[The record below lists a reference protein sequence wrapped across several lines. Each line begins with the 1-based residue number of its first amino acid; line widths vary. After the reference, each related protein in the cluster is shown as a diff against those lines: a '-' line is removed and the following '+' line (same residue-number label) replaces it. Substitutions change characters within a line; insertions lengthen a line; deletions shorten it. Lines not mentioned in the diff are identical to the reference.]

1 MTSNL
6 APFPKQSIII
16 ITSAT
21 NGMSYMIFD
30 RDLLEKIRAEFPRAS
45 TDLNGRKRAFFDNG
59 TGTLVVRRAARA
71 EAEARVDCSA
81 NVEGVFDES
90 RKADEVIL
98 EGRTAVA
105 DLLNAP
111 SPDNIVSGESATSL
125 LFSLSYAM
133 SKELTGR
140 QNAVLTEY
148 EHYANISPW
157 VELKERGKLREVRFA
172 RLKADDGTLDIE
184 NLKSLIDD
192 NTRIVSVTAASNALG
207 TKSPLEEIR
216 NMAKEVGAYFVVDAV
231 HHVAHGP
238 IDVEKLGCDFLVF
251 SGYKLFAP
259 HGSFLY
265 GRSEHLEDLRPY
277 KVKPAHDIAPV
288 KWEWGTRDQA
298 KFAAIKGAV
307 DHLAWLG
314 EQVRGQYGGGFNTYS
329 GRRRTLK
336 FSMDAIEKYEL
347 ELSKAV
353 ASGFDGLRGLSE
365 LPGVRIY
372 GLTDLKRF
380 GERDP
385 TFSFKVR
392 NKSDSE
398 VVSRLWSEGVAS
410 RSEDFYSRALESYGE
425 KAMIRIS
432 LVHYNSIDEIA
443 LFLKAMNK
451 VCESA

>member
-1 MTSNL
+1 
-6 APFPKQSIII
+6 
-16 ITSAT
+16 
-21 NGMSYMIFD
+21 MSHMIFD
-30 RDLLEKIRAEFPRAS
+30 RDLLEKIRAAFPRAS
-45 TDLNGRKRAFFDNG
+45 KDLNGNKRAFFDNG
-59 TGTLVVRRAARA
+59 TGTLVVGRAAKA

-81 NVEGVFDES
+81 NVEGIFDES

-98 EGRTAVA
+98 EGRAAVA

-111 SPDNIVSGESATSL
+111 SPDNIIQGESTTSL
-125 LFSLSYAM
+125 FFNLSYAM

-172 RLKADDGTLDIE
+172 RLKADEGTLDME
-184 NLKSLIDD
+184 HLKSLI
-192 NTRIVSVTAASNALG
+192 NRETKIVSIAAASNALG

-216 NMAKEVGAYFVVDAV
+216 NMAKEVGAYFLVDAV

-238 IDVEKLGCDFLVF
+238 IDVQKLGCDFLVF

-259 HGSFLY
+259 HGSFMF
-265 GRSEHLEDLRPY
+265 GKGEHLEGLTPY
-277 KVKPAHDIAPV
+277 KVQPAHNIAPV

-298 KFAAIKGAV
+298 KFAAIKGSV
-307 DHLAWLG
+307 DHLTWLG
-314 EQVRGQYGGGFNTYS
+314 EQVREQYTDRFNEYQ

-336 FSMDAIEKYEL
+336 ISMDAIEKYEL
-347 ELSKAV
+347 ELSKAIV
-353 ASGFDGLRGLSE
+353 LGVDDLKGLSE

-372 GLTDLKRF
+372 GLTDPKRF
-380 GERDP
+380 EERDP

-392 NKSDSE
+392 NRPDSE
-398 VVSRLWSEGVAS
+398 VVSKLWSGGIAS
-410 RSEDFYSRALESYGE
+410 RSEDFYSRALETYGE

-432 LVHYNSIDEIA
+432 LVHHNTMDEVA
-443 LFLKAMNK
+443 QFLKIMNE
-451 VCESA
+451 VC

>member
-1 MTSNL
+1 MR
-6 APFPKQSIII
+6 SIII

-21 NGMSYMIFD
+21 YGMNYMIFD
-30 RDLLEKIRAEFPRAS
+30 KDLLEKIRAKFPRAS

-59 TGTLVVRRAARA
+59 TGTLVVGRAARA
-71 EAEARVDCSA
+71 EAKARVDCSA
-81 NVEGVFDES
+81 NIEGIFDES
-90 RKADEVIL
+90 RKADDVIL

-125 LFSLSYAM
+125 FFSLSYAM
-133 SKELTGR
+133 SRELTSGE
-140 QNAVLTEY
+140 NAVLTEY
-148 EHYANISPW
+148 EHYSNISPW
-157 VELKERGKLREVRFA
+157 VELKERGKLREVRLA
-172 RLKADDGTLDIE
+172 RLKADEGTLDME
-184 NLKSLIDD
+184 NLKSLIDEK
-192 NTRIVSVTAASNALG
+192 TRIVSISAASNALG

-216 NMAKEVGAYFVVDAV
+216 SMAKEVGAYFVVDAV

-265 GRSEHLEDLRPY
+265 GRSEHLEDLKPY
-277 KVKPAHDIAPV
+277 KVKPAHDVAPV

-307 DHLAWLG
+307 DHLTWLG

-336 FSMDAIEKYEL
+336 ISMDAIERYEL

-353 ASGFDGLRGLSE
+353 VSGFDGLRGLSE

-372 GLTDLKRF
+372 GLTDSKRF

-398 VVSRLWSEGVAS
+398 VVSRLWREGVAS
-410 RSEDFYSRALESYGE
+410 RSEDFYSRALETYGE
-425 KAMIRIS
+425 KTMVRIS
-432 LVHYNSIDEIA
+432 LVHYNSIDEVA

>member
-1 MTSNL
+1 
-6 APFPKQSIII
+6 
-16 ITSAT
+16 
-21 NGMSYMIFD
+21 MIFD
-30 RDLLEKIRAEFPRAS
+30 RDLLERIRAAFPRAS
-45 TDLNGRKRAFFDNG
+45 ADLNGRKRAFFDNG
-59 TGTLVVRRAARA
+59 TGTLVVGRAARA

-125 LFSLSYAM
+125 FFSLSYAM
-133 SKELTGR
+133 SRELTGGE
-140 QNAVLTEY
+140 NAVLTEY

-157 VELKERGKLREVRFA
+157 VELKERGKLREVRFT
-172 RLKADDGTLDIE
+172 RLNADEGTLDME
-184 NLKSLIDD
+184 NLKSLIDKK
-192 NTRIVSVTAASNALG
+192 TRIVSVSAASNALG
-207 TKSPLEEIR
+207 SKSPLEEIR
-216 NMAKEVGAYFVVDAV
+216 SMAKEVGAYFVVDAV

-265 GRSEHLEDLRPY
+265 GRSEHLEGLKPY
-277 KVKPAHDIAPV
+277 KVKPAHDVAPV

-314 EQVRGQYGGGFNTYS
+314 EQVRGQIGGGFNTYS

-336 FSMDAIEKYEL
+336 ISMDAIERYEL

-353 ASGFDGLRGLSE
+353 TSGFDGLRGLSE

-392 NKSDSE
+392 NKPDSE

-410 RSEDFYSRALESYGE
+410 RSEDFYSRAVEYYGE
-425 KAMIRIS
+425 KAMVRIS
-432 LVHYNSIDEIA
+432 LVHYNSLDEVA
-443 LFLKAMNK
+443 QFLKVMNTI
-451 VCESA
+451 CSSA